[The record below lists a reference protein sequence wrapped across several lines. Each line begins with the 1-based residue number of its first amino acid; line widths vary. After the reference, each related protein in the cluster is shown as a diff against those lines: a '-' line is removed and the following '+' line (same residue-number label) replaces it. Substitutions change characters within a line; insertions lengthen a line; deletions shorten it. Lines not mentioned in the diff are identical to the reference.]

1 MLEDVILDDEGY
13 VISIP
18 NEYRFREVQ
27 CLKCKSIGLLSSGL
41 CRVPDCGCQHKVVID
56 GQ

>member
-13 VISIP
+13 VISIR

-27 CLKCKSIGLLSSGL
+27 CLKCKSIGLLSNGL
-41 CRVPDCGCQHKVVID
+41 CRVPNCGCHHKVVID
-56 GQ
+56 G